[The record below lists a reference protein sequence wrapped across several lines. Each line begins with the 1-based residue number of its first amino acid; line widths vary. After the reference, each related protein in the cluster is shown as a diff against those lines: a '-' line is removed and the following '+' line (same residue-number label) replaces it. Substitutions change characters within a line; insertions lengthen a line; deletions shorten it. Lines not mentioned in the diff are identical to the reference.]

1 MMVLMSTTTSNRTS
15 KSSLVM
21 MPATTIRTT
30 LALPADL
37 LEAVDR
43 LVEQG
48 KARSRNDLIANA
60 LRRELAVLER
70 AVLDAE
76 FRQMETDADYQR
88 ETRQILTEFAQSDW
102 EAWGKRR

>member
-1 MMVLMSTTTSNRTS
+1 MTPT
-15 KSSLVM
+15 
-21 MPATTIRTT
+21 TTIRTT

-43 LVEQG
+43 LIEQG
-48 KARSRNDLIANA
+48 QARSRNDLIANA
-60 LRRELAVLER
+60 LRHELATLQR

-88 ETRQILTEFAQSDW
+88 EARQILAEFAQSDW

>member
-1 MMVLMSTTTSNRTS
+1 MT
-15 KSSLVM
+15 
-21 MPATTIRTT
+21 PATTIRTT

-43 LVEQG
+43 LIEQG
-48 KARSRNDLIANA
+48 KARSRNDLIAHA
-60 LRRELAVLER
+60 LRRELATLKR

-88 ETRQILTEFAQSDW
+88 EARQILAEFAQSDR
-102 EAWGKRR
+102 EAWGKGQTRKKRRRT